1 MTLKERQALRDVRL
15 ALQSIQDSLLIIQR
29 VAEDCEHCGCAN
41 LICEA
46 DGLLEGTIEAISDL
60 IWE

>member
-1 MTLKERQALRDVRL
+1 MTFKERQALREVKN
-15 ALQSIQDSLLIIQR
+15 ALQDIRDRLLIIQR
-29 VAEDCEHCGCAN
+29 AAEDCEYCGCAN
-41 LICEA
+41 LICDA